1 MILEGARQAI
11 NQDGAEVICLG
22 CAGMAGLDKQL
33 EEVLEIPVI
42 DGVVGAL
49 KLLEG
54 LVGYGVRTSKRRA
67 YATPARKEL
76 LNLPSL
82 FDKPY
87 Q

>member
-1 MILEGARQAI
+1 
-11 NQDGAEVICLG
+11 
-22 CAGMAGLDKQL
+22 MAGLDKQL
-33 EEVLEIPVI
+33 EETLGVPVI

-54 LVGYGVRTSKRRA
+54 LVGYGLRTSKRRA

-76 LNLPSL
+76 LNLPAI

-87 Q
+87 R